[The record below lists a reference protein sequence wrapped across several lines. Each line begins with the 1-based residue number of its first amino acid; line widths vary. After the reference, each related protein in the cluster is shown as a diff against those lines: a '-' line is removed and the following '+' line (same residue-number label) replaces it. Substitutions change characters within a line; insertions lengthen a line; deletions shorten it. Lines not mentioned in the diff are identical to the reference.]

1 MLHNFGKVHSFPHT
15 TERTDFQ
22 MNFLAQR
29 VRRSL
34 LTLSM
39 EADSLKVVVN
49 KAVGRIL
56 EAFLEPF
63 ESLSTQGFLSIYI
76 QNTGALTATYVVMV
90 GHCSAGIDWIPS
102 ETMTLDP
109 GEETNVTFIVHSFSA
124 IGQINYCEGTW
135 NYPRVFSEVCTL
147 LLLFS

>member
-15 TERTDFQ
+15 SERTDFQ
-22 MNFLAQR
+22 MNFIAQR

-39 EADSLKVVVN
+39 EADSLRTVVN
-49 KAVGRIL
+49 RASGRIL

-63 ESLSTQGFLSIYI
+63 ESLSTEGLLDIYI
-76 QNTGALTATYVVMV
+76 QNTGGLTATYTVFV

-102 ETMTLDP
+102 ETVTLDP
-109 GEETNVTFIVHSFSA
+109 GEETNVTFVVHSFSA
-124 IGQINYCEGTW
+124 IGQINNCEG
-135 NYPRVFSEVCTL
+135 NCNRHHQYLMDS
-147 LLLFS
+147 S